1 MILAGVGP
9 RDNSSAHRGPA
20 MLTRLLPNGAID
32 ASFGTDGAVT
42 AQPFPGGAA
51 FIHTVELPGG
61 DLLASGYA
69 EKTEEPDRGLYAF
82 LARFTAD
89 GELVT
94 TWGDH
99 GMVAFTQQIDGYTGS
114 FLYASAQDVLVSP
127 DGGLLVFDNGTVWR
141 MDTNG
146 VRDESF
152 GTDGQRRVPRV
163 DPVALPD
170 GRFVMAERGYT
181 SDDGFQIGVQRYLA
195 DATVDPSFDHL
206 RFGTPHADDGAAAG
220 AMDAEGDVLIGGSTT
235 GHGSGR
241 DFLLARILPDATL
254 DTTVGIDGL
263 IATDVDGNFD
273 VLTSVAPL
281 PDGRVAVMGITY
293 GAGATD
299 RREVLA
305 VYGAHDLDDESP
317 EATISRPAPGTQYGQ
332 LGVQAIRGISRDRL
346 SGVTGTEAAL
356 RMHRPDGSCAWMGD
370 GGWVDRAC
378 RRPLWHDAGPHS
390 QWAWDLPRLLP
401 RSIGSR
407 GRWYTAYARATDSG
421 GNVERRFERDRNR
434 VRFEIGI
441 G

>member
-1 MILAGVGP
+1 
-9 RDNSSAHRGPA
+9 
-20 MLTRLLPNGAID
+20 MLTRLLPDGAID

-51 FIHTVELPGG
+51 FLHTIELPGG

-69 EKTEEPDRGLYAF
+69 EKTDEPDRGLYAF

-89 GELVT
+89 GEPVT
-94 TWGDH
+94 AWGDH
-99 GMVAFTQQIDGYTGS
+99 GFVTFTQVIDGYTGS
-114 FLYASAQDVLVSP
+114 FLNAAARYVLVSP
-127 DGGLLVFDNGTVWR
+127 DGGLLVFDDGTVWR
-141 MDTNG
+141 VDPDG
-146 VRDESF
+146 LRDDSF
-152 GTDGQRRVPRV
+152 GTDGRRRVLRG
-163 DPVALPD
+163 DPVPLPD
-170 GRFVMAERGYT
+170 GRFVMAERGST

-206 RFGTPHADDGAAAG
+206 TFGTPHADDNVGAG
-220 AMDAEGDVLIGGSTT
+220 ALDAQGDVLIVGSTT
-235 GHGSGR
+235 GHGSGS

-263 IATDVDGNFD
+263 IATDVYDDYN

-281 PDGRVAVMGITY
+281 PDGRVAVMGVTFGP
-293 GAGATD
+293 GAVERHD
-299 RREVLA
+299 VLA
-305 VYGAHDLDDESP
+305 VYGSHDLDHESP
-317 EATISRPAPGTQYGQ
+317 EATITRPAPNTQYGQ
-332 LGVQAIRGISRDRL
+332 LGVQAIRGTSRDRL
-346 SGVTGTEAAL
+346 SGVTGTEAGL

-370 GGWVDRAC
+370 SGWVDRAC
-378 RRPLWHDAGPHS
+378 RRPLWHDAGSHF

-401 RSIGSR
+401 RSLGSR

-421 GNVERRFERDRNR
+421 GNVEHRFERDRNR